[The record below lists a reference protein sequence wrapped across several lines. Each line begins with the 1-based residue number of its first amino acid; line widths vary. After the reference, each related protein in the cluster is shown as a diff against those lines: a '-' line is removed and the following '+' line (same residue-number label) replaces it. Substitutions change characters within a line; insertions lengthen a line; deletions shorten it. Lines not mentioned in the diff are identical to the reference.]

1 MNPPDAALIEEV
13 RDSAR
18 DFLRRRDQRQRKRAA
33 VVQDREY
40 WREIAEVGWLGM
52 SVPEAQGGLG
62 LGWHAMAAVM
72 EEAGR
77 VQLPEPLLGAAVLP
91 AALLMRL
98 ARSERDEAGQGEG
111 KQGGEGE
118 GGGRSGA
125 NENGDGVEGPA
136 ACRRL
141 LLDICG
147 GTRIVALAWQET
159 DGQMEAGESAGAF
172 GVSVTVRE
180 GACVL
185 NGEKRHVIPGEG
197 VDGWL
202 VSADGEQGPMLFYVA
217 AATPGVIAKPYMRA
231 DGTRACHLAFEA
243 AVVPA
248 DALLARREDLLDA
261 IDTALDIGRLMQSAE
276 MVGAARQVLADTVD
290 YLNTRQQFGR
300 PLASF
305 QGLQHRVVDAAT
317 QVELAAASL
326 RAALKDLP
334 AAPRDLPVADKTAA
348 RAAASRV
355 KARAAR
361 AGIEAARL
369 AVQLHG
375 AIGYTDECD
384 ISLYLRSALH
394 QAAWLG
400 NATAHRQRYGAL
412 MPSPRDGDEYA
423 PAAPMRLPHPPTH
436 AGQRQA
442 PDETMGRSTAVVGQ
456 PPGASAAEE
465 FPRDAD
471 WNAMPEADFRAM
483 LRRFFRA
490 HYPDHLR
497 HVPRRLHWEEI
508 KDWYFTLARQGWIAP
523 SWPREYG
530 GMALSPARLIAY
542 IEEAER
548 YGVARAPDQG
558 LVMLGPILFR
568 HGTQAQRDRFLPGIL
583 SGQDVWAQ
591 GYSEPDAGSDL
602 AALRCA
608 AIVDGDE
615 LVVTG
620 QKTWSTLAQD
630 ATHMFMLVRT
640 DNTVKKQAGI
650 SFLLVDL
657 RSPGI
662 TRRPIRTLAGHEEFC
677 EVFFDQVR
685 VPRANLVGELNG
697 GWGIAKELLGFERLF
712 SGSPKHA
719 NHALQQ
725 IHGRARQRGLLG
737 DAAFHDRLTELRLDA
752 ADLTAMYE
760 VFADMAR
767 AGQPLPPQLSLLKIW
782 ATETHERLG
791 ALLIQAADEYGGAA
805 LDDGEGHALAPY
817 VNALAATIFSGTNEI
832 QRNIYAKHVLGMQ
845 GA

>member
-1 MNPPDAALIEEV
+1 MSRPDSALIEEI

-18 DFLRRRDQRQRKRAA
+18 DFLRRRDQRRRKRQSAPP
-33 VVQDREY
+33 DREY
-40 WREIAEVGWLGM
+40 WGEIAEAGWLGM
-52 SVPEAQGGLG
+52 SVPDQLGGLG
-62 LGWHAMAAVM
+62 LDWHAMAAVM

-77 VQLPEPLLGAAVLP
+77 AQLPEPLVGAAVLP
-91 AALLMRL
+91 AVALTRLGGDGATAREALLR
-98 ARSERDEAGQGEG
+98 
-111 KQGGEGE
+111 
-118 GGGRSGA
+118 
-125 NENGDGVEGPA
+125 
-136 ACRRL
+136 
-141 LLDICG
+141 DICAG
-147 GTRIVALAWQET
+147 RRIVALAWQET
-159 DGQMEAGESAGAF
+159 EGQLEAGEAAPAF
-172 GVSVTVRE
+172 GVNVASRE

-185 NGEKRHVIPGEG
+185 NGEKRHVIPGDG

-202 VSADGEQGPMLFYVA
+202 VSCDGEQGPALFYVA
-217 AATPGVIAKPYMRA
+217 ADTPGVKVTPYARA
-231 DGTRACHLAFEA
+231 DGARACHLAFES
-243 AVVPA
+243 VVLPPEN
-248 DALLARREDLLDA
+248 LLARRDVLEAVDA
-261 IDTALDIGRLMQSAE
+261 ALDVGRLMQSAE
-276 MVGAARQVLADTVD
+276 MIGAARQLLADTVI

-305 QGLQHRVVDAAT
+305 QALQHRLVDASM

-326 RAALKDLP
+326 LNALNNL
-334 AAPRDLPVADKTAA
+334 ADADRTAV

-361 AGIEAARL
+361 AGLETARL

-375 AIGYTDECD
+375 AIGYTEECD
-384 ISLYLRSALH
+384 VSLYFRHALH
-394 QAAWLG
+394 HAAWLG
-400 NATAHRQRYGAL
+400 NATAHRQRFGAL
-412 MPSPRDGDEYA
+412 A
-423 PAAPMRLPHPPTH
+423 PAAPPEESADISRAA
-436 AGQRQA
+436 AGE
-442 PDETMGRSTAVVGQ
+442 D
-456 PPGASAAEE
+456 

-490 HYPDHLR
+490 HYPDRLR
-497 HVPRRLHWEEI
+497 HVPWRLHWHEI
-508 KDWYFTLARQGWIAP
+508 EDWYFTLARQGWIAP
-523 SWPREYG
+523 SWPREHG
-530 GMALSPARLIAY
+530 GMGLSPARLIAY

-558 LVMLGPILFR
+558 LVMLGPILLR
-568 HGTQAQRDRFLPGIL
+568 HGTPAQRERFLPGIL
-583 SGQDVWAQ
+583 TGRDVWAQ
-591 GYSEPDAGSDL
+591 GYSEPNAGSDL
-602 AALRCA
+602 AALRCE
-608 AIVDGDE
+608 AIVDGDA
-615 LVVTG
+615 LIVTG

-640 DNTVKKQAGI
+640 DKTVKKQAGI

-657 RSPGI
+657 RSQGV

-685 VPRANLVGELNG
+685 VPRANLVGELNA

-725 IHGRARQRGLLG
+725 IYGRARQRGLLA
-737 DAAFHDRLTELRLDA
+737 DAAFRDRLAELRLDA

-767 AGQPLPPQLSLLKIW
+767 SGQPLPPQLSLLKIW

-791 ALLIQAADEYGGAA
+791 ALLVQSADEYGGAA
-805 LDDGEGHALAPY
+805 VHDSDGKAHALAPY
-817 VNALAATIFSGTNEI
+817 INALAATIFSGTNEI
-832 QRNIYAKHVLGMQ
+832 QRNIYAKQVLGLE